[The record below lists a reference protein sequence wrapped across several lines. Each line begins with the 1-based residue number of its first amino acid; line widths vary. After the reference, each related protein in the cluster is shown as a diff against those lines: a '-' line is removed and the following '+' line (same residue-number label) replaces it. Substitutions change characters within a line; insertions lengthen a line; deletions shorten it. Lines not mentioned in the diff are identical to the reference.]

1 LHNAHGS
8 SAVGCSAS
16 STLGNAMKSRNG
28 RPVITSPVPRA
39 VWESLIEAD
48 PDAVVTQS
56 LAWHDA
62 VFADGR
68 YKDVSRLYEFPSG
81 RQVVLPLARR
91 RRRPAWTTVT
101 ASWPRAWGVCGP
113 ISSGGQITAEEAASV
128 LADLAGQGALVA
140 EVQLRYGASEAWLSE
155 ARQYQIE
162 EHGCHV
168 LDLAGGYNQVWTHR
182 FRSAARTAVRKAER
196 SGVEVE
202 VDTSGQL
209 LPVFYDLY
217 EKSML
222 RWAAMQHEPLWLTR
236 WRTIRATPPKMLAA
250 VSEHFG
256 KDCGIWVARS
266 EGVPVAAI
274 IVIQS
279 GTHAKY
285 WRGAMDKELATPVR
299 ANEFLH
305 SLAIEQACRDGH
317 RCYEM
322 GQSRPGSPLAA
333 FKEKLG
339 ATTQS
344 GHTLRAERIP
354 LQAFTRA
361 SRNAAKKV
369 IGFRDV

>member
-1 LHNAHGS
+1 
-8 SAVGCSAS
+8 
-16 STLGNAMKSRNG
+16 
-28 RPVITSPVPRA
+28 
-39 VWESLIEAD
+39 
-48 PDAVVTQS
+48 
-56 LAWHDA
+56 
-62 VFADGR
+62 
-68 YKDVSRLYEFPSG
+68 
-81 RQVVLPLARR
+81 
-91 RRRPAWTTVT
+91 
-101 ASWPRAWGVCGP
+101 
-113 ISSGGQITAEEAASV
+113 
-128 LADLAGQGALVA
+128 
-140 EVQLRYGASEAWLSE
+140 
-155 ARQYQIE
+155 
-162 EHGCHV
+162 
-168 LDLAGGYNQVWTHR
+168 
-182 FRSAARTAVRKAER
+182 
-196 SGVEVE
+196 
-202 VDTSGQL
+202 
-209 LPVFYDLY
+209 
-217 EKSML
+217 ML
-222 RWAAMQHEPLWLTR
+222 RWAAMQHEPLRLTR

-339 ATTQS
+339 ATMQS
-344 GHTLRAERIP
+344 GHKLRAERIP